1 MSRVLPSS
9 VRKKRPGGVGVA
21 VRTRERSGV
30 AGVVA
35 EVSSV
40 VIVGLAIAA
49 VASELGAVV
58 SGNGIVASGGGVE
71 TRVAPAMSAVVR
83 VAKWPA
89 VSPPVRQRT

>member
-1 MSRVLPSS
+1 VP
-9 VRKKRPGGVGVA
+9 KKRPGGVGVE
-21 VRTRERSGV
+21 VRTREWSGV

-35 EVSSV
+35 DVSSGV
-40 VIVGLAIAA
+40 VVWLAVAA
-49 VASELGAVV
+49 VASDPGAVV
-58 SGNGIVASGGGVE
+58 SGNGIVAIGGGVE